1 MCQEEGCIAL
11 KPTDQRKATDYFATD
26 VWHRSTGSF
35 DYYIKR
41 MQEKAFAD
49 NAPLDALFERDGKW
63 TCVSDLAPGHHFLTT
78 LAIATKNR
86 S

>member
-1 MCQEEGCIAL
+1 MCQEEGCVGIR
-11 KPTDQRKATDYFATD
+11 KPTDYVATA
-26 VWHRSTGSF
+26 VWHRTTGSF

-41 MQEKAFAD
+41 MQEKAHAA

-63 TCVSDLAPGHHFLTT
+63 TCVSDLAPDHRFRKT
-78 LAIATKNR
+78 LADNA

>member
-1 MCQEEGCIAL
+1 MCKEEGCVGVR
-11 KPTDQRKATDYFATD
+11 KPTDYVATD
-26 VWHRSTGSF
+26 VWHRTTGSLQ
-35 DYYIKR
+35 YYITR

-63 TCVSDLAPGHHFLTT
+63 TCVSDLAPGHHFRQT
-78 LAIATKNR
+78 LKNHT